1 MRRAKQ
7 QLPEQECVDIL
18 NNAYRGFLSVI
29 GDGGYPYTIPIN
41 FYHEDGKIY
50 FHSAHRAALLE
61 LTIEHCTGK
70 QIQEK

>member
-1 MRRAKQ
+1 MNNPDNMFRPMRRSKQ

-41 FYHEDGKIY
+41 FYDEYGKYNIP
-50 FHSAHRAALLE
+50 SS
-61 LTIEHCTGK
+61 
-70 QIQEK
+70 